1 MRYRRL
7 ALVITLYL
15 SLDLTNP
22 FIGCAFNF
30 NLEESV
36 EGVSRQHERL
46 LLQTDRVGLP
56 AAPLRSESAGT
67 VRTIPVERPEVR
79 ALAEWFVALRQGH
92 PAASDPQSSPED
104 H

>member
-7 ALVITLYL
+7 ALLVVLYL

-30 NLEESV
+30 NLDQSV
-36 EGVSRQHERL
+36 EGVSRQHERPL
-46 LLQTDRVGLP
+46 IQADRVGLP
-56 AAPLRSESAGT
+56 TAPMRSETTGARRAT
-67 VRTIPVERPEVR
+67 LVERPEVR

-92 PAASDPQSSPED
+92 ATASDPSPED

>member
-7 ALVITLYL
+7 ALLVVLYL

-30 NLEESV
+30 NLDESA

-46 LLQTDRVGLP
+46 LLETDRVGQP
-56 AAPLRSESAGT
+56 APLRSETTGA
-67 VRTIPVERPEVR
+67 VRATLVERPEGR

-92 PAASDPQSSPED
+92 AAASDPQSSPED